1 MVDKQRTFLTYFV
14 VCLTLS
20 AINGQHIQVNTD
32 PARVVVIENQRNVSL
47 MCRVGRPIQICTVT
61 LPNRDQQVLLDPNAP
76 PRDGLQYFGPGFN
89 AGVCGV
95 TIDRISTAHNGQLKC
110 SLFIDGVSAESYID
124 VVVAVAPTNPKIETY
139 PERVSFEVDSK
150 LMAKCITENGN
161 PGAVLAWYLEDE
173 PLFQG
178 VGRPQET
185 QEADQPGVTNILT
198 LERSIQAS
206 DSGKRLICEAKH
218 IAYPERVSK
227 TSRQITVNF
236 APQALPETTVHGLT
250 LGRTVDVTITI
261 RSNPLPHAYWS
272 VDGVE
277 IEQGMESGR
286 LSARI
291 PEPLGNDSY
300 NMTLTIAGLTLEDL
314 SKTYFL
320 RAVNQV
326 GTQDYTIMLSSM
338 EAEVDESGGVGIGG
352 IIGIVLAALIIL
364 TAVALIIVARATG
377 RWCFRGKSISTS
389 ASNARIGETD
399 RTDNSGAG
407 EQLLST
413 TTVDTP
419 SATLIFVNTSPASF
433 SPESGIYSDSDCKN
447 KNTTIPV
454 MLRPKNFRN
463 PDLLQSTFERDPQ
476 ISIHSSIYDGSSIYS
491 TESGGGDPD
500 QIGLPP
506 SNRNRWIPLQQ
517 RDLLE
522 RQANLLVAGANIR
535 RKRETEIF

>member
-1 MVDKQRTFLTYFV
+1 MARVYGNGTNSVYEENELVFTRNKRNETKLNKMVDKQRTFLTYFV

-377 RWCFRGKSISTS
+377 RWCFRG
-389 ASNARIGETD
+389 ASLNADINPDSEAQITPHSHEEDLNDEKLQQQNPAANYESDVKAPVIEPDTD
-399 RTDNSGAG
+399 CEPSQKTGMCENGK
-407 EQLLST
+407 QQT
-413 TTVDTP
+413 TT
-419 SATLIFVNTSPASF
+419 FVNTGKRH
-433 SPESGIYSDSDCKN
+433 ENGKN
-447 KNTTIPV
+447 DNKSNTSV
-454 MLRPKNFRN
+454 
-463 PDLLQSTFERDPQ
+463 
-476 ISIHSSIYDGSSIYS
+476 
-491 TESGGGDPD
+491 
-500 QIGLPP
+500 
-506 SNRNRWIPLQQ
+506 
-517 RDLLE
+517 
-522 RQANLLVAGANIR
+522 
-535 RKRETEIF
+535 